1 MHFALEMMCN
11 ALDLEGQAWDDLVYS
26 PTMWQDEEG
35 KRRMKAS
42 PMQKEGPN
50 LLRNLKRNPSEAAA
64 HMRTQLAFRAKDVG
78 VETVVE
84 QARKKQ
90 REEVRPEP
98 RANMKAD
105 AVMKEI
111 MLTKEPRPAIAAKDM
126 EDHQK
131 ELHARGDYKEAKRNR
146 KKNARKKQ
154 LDELKALKEKGKRD
168 DEMDFYAARK
178 E

>member
-1 MHFALEMMCN
+1 M
-11 ALDLEGQAWDDLVYS
+11 QAQGLTS
-26 PTMWQDEEG
+26 LQ
-35 KRRMKAS
+35 
-42 PMQKEGPN
+42 
-50 LLRNLKRNPSEAAA
+50 NLKRNPSEAAL
-64 HMRTQLAFRAKDVG
+64 HMRAQPSFRAKDVG
-78 VETVVE
+78 KETEVE
-84 QARKKQ
+84 QARRKQ
-90 REEVRPEP
+90 REEARPEA
-98 RANMKAD
+98 RVNMKAD
-105 AVMKEI
+105 EVMKEI
-111 MLTKEPRPAIAAKDM
+111 MLSKEPRPVIAAKDM